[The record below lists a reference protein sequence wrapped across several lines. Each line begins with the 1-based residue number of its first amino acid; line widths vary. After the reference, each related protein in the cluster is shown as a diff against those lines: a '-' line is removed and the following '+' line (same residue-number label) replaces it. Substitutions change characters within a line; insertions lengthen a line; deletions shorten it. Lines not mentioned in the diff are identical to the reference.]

1 MNDYEEFTLT
11 RVCDKLAYYTLYS
24 DLDTTSLESTLE
36 SLIMIDADLDRI
48 NYIISKIERMKYIIK
63 DSTNKRDLAIIHLA
77 LLKRA

>member
-1 MNDYEEFTLT
+1 MNDYEDCTLT

-77 LLKRA
+77 FLKRA

>member
-1 MNDYEEFTLT
+1 MNDYEDCTFR